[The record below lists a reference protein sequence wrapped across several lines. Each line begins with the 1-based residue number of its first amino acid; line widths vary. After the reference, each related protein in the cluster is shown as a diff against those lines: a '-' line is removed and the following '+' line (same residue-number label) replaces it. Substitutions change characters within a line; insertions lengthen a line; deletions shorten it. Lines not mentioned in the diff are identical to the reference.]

1 MQEFITA
8 FDDSYKTTSK
18 KITSKSGDEK
28 YTTHKNVKPEDFREM
43 LKKHFLGEIRLGVSP
58 EIEGQEDLIL
68 FAGIDIDGKAKKDS
82 KELSTEEKYQIALN
96 LQKAFWEQYRLQALI
111 EQSKSKG
118 FHLFTFFDIPVNR
131 EFIQKV
137 LENLVTEV
145 TDRTI
150 TNGDIEIFP
159 KGKKG
164 LALNLPYFG
173 LFKDENTINED
184 FYKLKKSCFVEGKNM
199 EPIKNPLEKIETTKK
214 ANSATLL
221 FLETLKDYPLCVSKA
236 ALNWTEGER
245 NSLTMA
251 VAGVLKKVA
260 KTPIEEAINV
270 ITNIAEHNKD
280 EELSGRIATVESTY
294 ANDDKEIAACSVMKG
309 DNENLV
315 LSQIYCQSN
324 CKNIKNNSSIKAQV
338 RAIQANKE
346 SKGVY
351 QKDKIAEL
359 VISELLNLG
368 KLYKANNLYYI
379 FLSEEKRLICI
390 SDDPLELRAL
400 FTKWGINA
408 SENLYKYVL
417 NELYVYCISHAEQ
430 VDIHRFAYYNP
441 KTYTLYLYNGVRE
454 ILKISSDKIE
464 TIENG
469 DDGVMFMELNNY
481 EPFEIINF
489 DNNVDYIE
497 KYLTDNLNIDKEA
510 SLLDLTTQR
519 KIAKIWFYSLFFES
533 IMKTKPIFTAIG
545 SKGSGKTT
553 FLRRIGQILF
563 GKKFDVTSVAN
574 DCKDLETLI
583 TNNYYVVIDNLDNP
597 PKTLN
602 DALARIAT
610 GQIIKKRK
618 LFTTNQELEF
628 EVKCYVALTSRTP
641 QFTRDDVADRLIC
654 VYLERFGLFKDEN
667 NLCKVVMDKRDEIL
681 SYTINHLQ
689 KIINKLK
696 EKQNEEYKV
705 DFRMA
710 DFAVFALK
718 TVENKKEQKE
728 LEKIFATM
736 IKIQNEFT
744 LRDDILYLALK
755 EFVKN
760 PENKGKRFTP
770 AELYKEFGFIADDMR
785 MLKAFEAVYKNPK
798 SVSTR
803 LKNIKDNISDEI
815 LIYYK
820 KGHRNQYY
828 YTFELVD
835 ESEYQDPLI

>member
-1 MQEFITA
+1 
-8 FDDSYKTTSK
+8 
-18 KITSKSGDEK
+18 
-28 YTTHKNVKPEDFREM
+28 
-43 LKKHFLGEIRLGVSP
+43 
-58 EIEGQEDLIL
+58 
-68 FAGIDIDGKAKKDS
+68 
-82 KELSTEEKYQIALN
+82 
-96 LQKAFWEQYRLQALI
+96 
-111 EQSKSKG
+111 
-118 FHLFTFFDIPVNR
+118 
-131 EFIQKV
+131 
-137 LENLVTEV
+137 
-145 TDRTI
+145 
-150 TNGDIEIFP
+150 
-159 KGKKG
+159 
-164 LALNLPYFG
+164 
-173 LFKDENTINED
+173 
-184 FYKLKKSCFVEGKNM
+184 
-199 EPIKNPLEKIETTKK
+199 
-214 ANSATLL
+214 
-221 FLETLKDYPLCVSKA
+221 
-236 ALNWTEGER
+236 
-245 NSLTMA
+245 
-251 VAGVLKKVA
+251 
-260 KTPIEEAINV
+260 
-270 ITNIAEHNKD
+270 
-280 EELSGRIATVESTY
+280 
-294 ANDDKEIAACSVMKG
+294 
-309 DNENLV
+309 
-315 LSQIYCQSN
+315 
-324 CKNIKNNSSIKAQV
+324 
-338 RAIQANKE
+338 
-346 SKGVY
+346 
-351 QKDKIAEL
+351 
-359 VISELLNLG
+359 
-368 KLYKANNLYYI
+368 
-379 FLSEEKRLICI
+379 
-390 SDDPLELRAL
+390 
-400 FTKWGINA
+400 
-408 SENLYKYVL
+408 
-417 NELYVYCISHAEQ
+417 
-430 VDIHRFAYYNP
+430 
-441 KTYTLYLYNGVRE
+441 
-454 ILKISSDKIE
+454 
-464 TIENG
+464 
-469 DDGVMFMELNNY
+469 MFMELNNY

-654 VYLERFGLFKDEN
+654 VYLERFGLFKDES

-820 KGHRNQYY
+820 KGHKNQYY